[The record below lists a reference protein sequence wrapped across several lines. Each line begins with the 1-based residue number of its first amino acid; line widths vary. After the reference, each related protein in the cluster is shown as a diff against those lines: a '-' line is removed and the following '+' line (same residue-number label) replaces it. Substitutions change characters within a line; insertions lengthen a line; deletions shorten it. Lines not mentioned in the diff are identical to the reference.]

1 MNSVISLEQRR
12 SFWSGRLEMRRVFH
26 SGMRLDIALYSSRLV
41 RFWVIDWI
49 MISVICSLFWFSI
62 SKRIQI
68 NILSRFFHFDCSILI
83 VFFLLIYFHCF
94 ILIIL
99 FYLIYSDC

>member
-68 NILSRFFHFDCSILI
+68 NILSRFFHFDC
-83 VFFLLIYFHCF
+83 FLFVDLFSLFHFDYF
-94 ILIIL
+94 ILLDL
-99 FYLIYSDC
+99 F